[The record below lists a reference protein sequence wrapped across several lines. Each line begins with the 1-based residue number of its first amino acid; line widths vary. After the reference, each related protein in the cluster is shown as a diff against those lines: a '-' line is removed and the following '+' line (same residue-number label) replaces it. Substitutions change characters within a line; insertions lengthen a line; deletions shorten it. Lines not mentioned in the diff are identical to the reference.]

1 MSQEEKRKFKRT
13 MNEELKRK
21 LIGEPLYK
29 QLLPDIKDNG
39 EVFPAIRNEV
49 IDFYHKGGRLF
60 SYDKEGFKT
69 HVKYASAYR
78 EHPEAY
84 ITESMLGNL
93 KQIQNFTE
101 GYERIKENCSLYSG
115 VEAQGVSKIYGNYSF
130 ASSKSENSSFVVL
143 DIEVSFE
150 AIDEDRLQDRI
161 DVLLF
166 DKEKKR
172 LIFCEVKHF
181 SNSEIWAEKVEDIKV
196 VKQIRRYID
205 QIKDKEN
212 QIIAAY
218 KNYVAVVNYL
228 FRVLLPEPEQ
238 ICPIVPLIIFG
249 FDRDQLKGRFK
260 DLFKE
265 KIESAITYYPIGNVS
280 SIKLENLIKK
290 CNL

>member
-78 EHPEAY
+78 KHPEAY

-93 KQIQNFTE
+93 KQIQNFTD
-101 GYERIKENCSLYSG
+101 GYGRIKENCSLYSG
-115 VEAQGVSKIYGNYSF
+115 VEAQGVSKIYENHSF
-130 ASSKSENSSFVVL
+130 ACSKSKNSSVVVL

-150 AIDEDRLQDRI
+150 AIEEDRLQDRI

-166 DKEKKR
+166 EKEKKR
-172 LIFCEVKHF
+172 LIFCEAKHF
-181 SNSEIWAEKVEDIKV
+181 SNSEIWAGKIENIKV
-196 VKQIRRYID
+196 LKQIRRYNA
-205 QIKDKEN
+205 QIKDKED

-218 KNYVAVVNYL
+218 NNYTKTVKDL
-228 FRVLLPEPEQ
+228 FQIALPEPEK
-238 ICPIVPLIIFG
+238 ICPTVPLIIFG

-280 SIKLENLIKK
+280 SIKLENLIKQ

>member
-1 MSQEEKRKFKRT
+1 
-13 MNEELKRK
+13 MNEELKKK
-21 LIGEPLYK
+21 LIEEPLYK

-69 HVKYASAYR
+69 HVKYASAYK

-84 ITESMLGNL
+84 ITESMLGSL
-93 KQIQNFTE
+93 KQIQNFTD

-115 VEAQGVSKIYGNYSF
+115 VEAQGVSQIYENHSF
-130 ASSKSENSSFVVL
+130 ARSKSENSSVVVL

-150 AIDEDRLQDRI
+150 ALEEDRLQDRI

-166 DKEKKR
+166 EKEKR
-172 LIFCEVKHF
+172 MLIFCEAKHF
-181 SNSEIWAEKVEDIKV
+181 SNSEIWAEKIDNIKV
-196 VKQIRRYID
+196 LKQIRRYNN
-205 QIKDKEN
+205 QIKDKED

-218 KNYVAVVNYL
+218 NNYTKIVKDL
-228 FRVLLPEPEQ
+228 FQISLPEPEK
-238 ICPIVPLIIFG
+238 ICPTVPLIIFG

-280 SIKLENLIKK
+280 SIKLENLIKQ